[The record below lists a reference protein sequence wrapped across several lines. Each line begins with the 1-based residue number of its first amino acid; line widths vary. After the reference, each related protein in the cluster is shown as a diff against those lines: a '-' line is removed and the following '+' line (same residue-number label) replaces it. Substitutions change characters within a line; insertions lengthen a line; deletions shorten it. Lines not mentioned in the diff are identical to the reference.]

1 MPRRLGLVGVILV
14 GSVVVAFAMGGE
26 PRVNVSITV
35 AGQEGPLEIIGFK
48 PAGNS
53 DGFALHIHNLSDKAT
68 RDFWVQPLVRNSR
81 GQLWH
86 FANGHAALRPGE
98 GAIPA
103 GGEAWDSNSARLRVN
118 LVLVAKDL
126 RSTCLRVTPIVMA
139 VDFVDGTSWKVSPQ
153 QETEALARADRVAK
167 ASACAETARADDYF
181 GQLDSFGL
189 KTNFFDSYRSE
200 EPSAAQS
207 FKFSCSLH
215 RINDSR
221 VTAVCGSSG
230 NE

>member
-1 MPRRLGLVGVILV
+1 MPRHLGLVGTILV
-14 GSVVVAFAMGGE
+14 GCGAVAFAAGSE
-26 PRVNVSITV
+26 PTVNVSMTV

-48 PAGNS
+48 PAVNS

-68 RDFWVQPLVRNSR
+68 RDFWVEPLVRNSR

-86 FANGHAALRPGE
+86 FTNGHAALRPGE
-98 GAIPA
+98 GNIPA
-103 GGEAWDSNSARLRVN
+103 GGEAWDSNTAQLRVN

-139 VDFVDGTSWKVSPQ
+139 VDFIDGTSWKVSPR
-153 QETEALARADRVAK
+153 QETEALAQADRVAK
-167 ASACAETARADDYF
+167 ASACTESADADSYL
-181 GQLDSFGL
+181 GQLDSYGL
-189 KTNFFDSYRSE
+189 KSNFFDSYRSE

-207 FKFSCSLH
+207 FTFSCSLR

-221 VTAVCGSSG
+221 VTAFCGSNG
-230 NE
+230 HE